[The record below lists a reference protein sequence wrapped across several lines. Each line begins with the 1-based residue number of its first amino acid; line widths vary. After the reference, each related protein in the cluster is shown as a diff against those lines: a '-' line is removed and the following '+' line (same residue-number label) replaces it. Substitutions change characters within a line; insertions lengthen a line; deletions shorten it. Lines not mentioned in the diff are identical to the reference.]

1 MRNIG
6 VFLVTAICGLM
17 QNTVAQELPEWRKMY
32 SEKEVQEK
40 FANPPLFYAPHT
52 FWFWDDTLKDE
63 SVAAEMAAEMAKQRL
78 NPGYAHP
85 RSGFDPSVAAL
96 PLEQY
101 LEKPWFNSFGKALQ
115 EAKNQDMTLG
125 YCDDYNWPSGQ
136 IGGKILEQ
144 HPELEARYLSPKRY
158 YAKGGE
164 TVVYDNVDFAVAG
177 RLENEEIDAGSLRI
191 IGEGKSIKW
200 TAPEGKWV
208 IYTYTEKFHPGID
221 GGRVNYLSPKLMKTF
236 IPMVHEKYLGHF
248 GSDMGNHIPGVFVD
262 NEGDYGWQIAWSD
275 FFAAQYK
282 KDKKRDIRLWL
293 PLLTEKDKDGLF
305 VKARCDWFDVVSD
318 VYNTCYIKPLVNWL
332 KKRNMYY
339 ISNLWEES
347 LLLQTQAVGDLM
359 RTNRCVTMPG
369 TDCLE
374 MKSQDVHDFKETQ
387 SVAEF
392 ENRPFMSEIMGV
404 AGWIQSPE
412 MMKMTINSITSFG
425 INHVVP
431 HGIYMNRNLTTIPFP
446 TDWFVENPYWR
457 YMHYWTDFARRAAF
471 VTRHSQ
477 LVADVLL
484 VQPLESVW
492 AFSEGYFA
500 DELLGRDEP
509 WDNRA
514 VETDQVYSEAMRKMN
529 EANIDFLIADNHYLS
544 CSNVQTNQENPT
556 IRIKDHDFRAIVLP
570 PTYILARSSM
580 KKIYDFAKQG
590 GVVLTLG
597 ALPTGSPEKGLND
610 EFISK
615 LSDALRKLP
624 NVIDCSADKDVDIM
638 NNMVTTLYKKIKLSI
653 RLENVGRLYTMHR
666 RMGHKDLYW
675 LANNTNDKKE
685 FTAKFRDGKGNVELW
700 DCETGDIRT
709 LSARENGEYID
720 VPLIL
725 NPFEGYWVVFNPEN
739 KDAVRSDGIDNV
751 DLKSTVHFLDTLW
764 AIRYPETNTVCKTTA
779 KVLYSNDT
787 EVDSKKL
794 QIGYNDSNW
803 PYYNK
808 QKKESYQ
815 YAYWRSNVPVG
826 ATSVV
831 VPDYLVGKDIWV
843 DNKKMHVAERSIL
856 LPKNTRLLAFVL
868 RENELQGIE
877 PFVFTVD
884 AATNKGLESW
894 YAYGLQQY
902 TGFLDYETTLQIN
915 KLGSQ
920 VILDLGEV
928 KYMAEVFV
936 NGKST
941 GARLWAPFQFDISK
955 ELKEGTNTIKIRVGN
970 LIANSMWMQDDMNKL
985 RLWGWRGT
993 PDLLQCDAGLFGPI
1007 RIETKY

>member
-6 VFLVTAICGLM
+6 IFLVTTACSLVQAI
-17 QNTVAQELPEWRKMY
+17 AQDLPEWRKMY
-32 SEKEVQEK
+32 SEKEVREM
-40 FANPPLFYAPHT
+40 FVNPPLFYAPHT
-52 FWFWDDTLKDE
+52 FWFWDDTLKDV
-63 SVAAEMAAEMAKQRL
+63 SVAASMAKEMAKQRL

-101 LEKPWFNSFGKALQ
+101 LEKPWFDSFGNALQ

-136 IGGKILEQ
+136 IGGKLLEQ
-144 HPELEARYLSPKRY
+144 HPELEAQYLSPKRY

-164 TVVYDNVDFAVAG
+164 TVVYENIDFAVAG
-177 RLENEEIDAGSLRI
+177 RLENKEIDAKSLQI
-191 IGEGKSIKW
+191 IGEDKSIKW
-200 TAPEGKWV
+200 IVPEGEWV
-208 IYTYTEKFHPGID
+208 IYTYTKKFHPGID
-221 GGRVNYLSPKLMKTF
+221 GGRVNYLNPDLMKTF
-236 IPMVHEKYLGHF
+236 IPMVHEKYLKHF
-248 GSDMGNHIPGVFVD
+248 GSDMGSHIPGVFID

-275 FFAAQYK
+275 FFAQQYK

-293 PLLTEKDKDGLF
+293 PLLTEKDKEGLF

-332 KKRNMYY
+332 KQRNMYY

-374 MKSQDVHDFKETQ
+374 MRSQDVHDFKETQ

-392 ENRPFMSEIMGV
+392 ENRAFMSEIMGV

-425 INHVVP
+425 VNHVVP
-431 HGIYMNRNLTTIPFP
+431 HGIYMNRNLRTVPFP
-446 TDWFVENPYWR
+446 TDWFTENPYWKH
-457 YMHYWTDFARRAAF
+457 MHYWTDFARRAAF
-471 VTRHSQ
+471 VTRHSR

-509 WDNRA
+509 WDQRA
-514 VETDQVYSEAMRKMN
+514 VEADQVYSEAMRKMN
-529 EANIDFLIADNHYLS
+529 EANIDFLIADNYYLS
-544 CSNVQTNQENPT
+544 GSSVRTDKGNTT
-556 IRIKDHDFRAIVLP
+556 IRIKNHDFRAIVLP
-570 PTYILARSSM
+570 PAYILARSSM

-597 ALPTGSPEKGLND
+597 ALPTGSPEKGLKD
-610 EFISK
+610 EFVSK
-615 LSDALRKLP
+615 LSESLRTLP
-624 NVIDCSADKDVDIM
+624 NVIDCSAIASTSLM
-638 NNMVTTLYKKIKLSI
+638 NYMTTTLQEKIKLSI
-653 RLENVGRLYTMHR
+653 RLENAGRLYTAHR
-666 RMGHKDLYW
+666 KLGYKDLYW

-685 FTAKFRDGKGNVELW
+685 FTAKFRDGKGLVELW
-700 DCETGDIRT
+700 NCETGQIRT
-709 LSARENGEYID
+709 VYSRENGEYTD
-720 VPLIL
+720 VPLVL
-725 NPFEGYWVVFNPEN
+725 NPFEGYWVVFDSEHKN
-739 KDAVRSDGIDNV
+739 KTHSDRID
-751 DLKSTVHFLDTLW
+751 DTESTVRFLDALW
-764 AIRYPETNTVCKTTA
+764 TIRYPETNTVCKTTA
-779 KVLYSNDT
+779 KVLYSNDA
-787 EVDSKKL
+787 EIDSKKL

-803 PYYNK
+803 QYYNK
-808 QKKESYQ
+808 QKKDGYK
-815 YAYWRSNVPVG
+815 YAYWRCNIPIG

-831 VPDYLVGKDIWV
+831 LPDYLVGKDIWI
-843 DNKKMHVAERSIL
+843 DNEKRSVSDCSIL
-856 LPKNTRLLAFVL
+856 LPKNTRLLAFVMK
-868 RENELQGIE
+868 EDELKTIK

-884 AATNKGLESW
+884 SATNEGLDSW
-894 YAYGLQQY
+894 YTYGLQQY
-902 TGFLDYETTLQIN
+902 TGFLDYETTFQVG
-915 KLGSQ
+915 KVGSQ
-920 VILDLGEV
+920 VLLDLGEV

-936 NGKST
+936 NGKLV
-941 GARLWAPFQFDISK
+941 GARLWAPFQFDIS
-955 ELKEGTNTIKIRVGN
+955 EALKEGTNTIKIRVGN
-970 LIANSMWMQDDMNKL
+970 LIANSMWMQDDMDKL

-1007 RIETKY
+1007 KMETKY